1 MTIVALYCNKGGVG
15 KTAAAV
21 NLSYLAA
28 QAGKTT
34 LVCDLDPQGA
44 TTFYFR
50 VKPKLKRNARGF
62 QKAGKAIDRSIK
74 GSDYDNLDL
83 LPSDFT
89 HRNLAV
95 TFDGEKQSR
104 WQLSKI
110 LAPLKKEYELIILDC
125 PPTIDVLAEN
135 IFDAA
140 DYLLTPLI
148 PTILSVRS
156 YIQMLKFLRRDG
168 YPLSNVYAFFN
179 MIDGRKRMHREVADG
194 VRDRFNGI
202 LSTAVPYLS
211 TVEQMGIWRE
221 PVPVFAPRSRAAQ
234 SFQALW
240 NEVELKLLR

>member
-15 KTAAAV
+15 KTAATV

-62 QKAGKAIDRSIK
+62 QKGGKAIDRSIK

-95 TFDGEKQSR
+95 SFDGEKQSR
-104 WQLSKI
+104 RQLSKI

-125 PPTIDVLAEN
+125 PPTMDVLAEN

-140 DYLLTPLI
+140 DYLLMPLI

-156 YIQMLKFLRRDG
+156 YIQMLKFLRGDG
-168 YPLSNVYAFFN
+168 DPLSNVYAFFN

-194 VRDRFNGI
+194 VRERFSGI
-202 LSTAVPYLS
+202 LSTAIPYLS
-211 TVEQMGIWRE
+211 VVEQMGTWRE
-221 PVPVFAPRSRAAQ
+221 PVPAFTPKSRAAH

-240 NEVELKLLR
+240 NEVELELLK

>member
-15 KTAAAV
+15 KTAATV

-28 QAGKTT
+28 QTGKTT

-50 VKPKLKRNARGF
+50 VKPKLKRKARGF
-62 QKAGKAIDRSIK
+62 QNRGKAIDRSIK

-89 HRNLAV
+89 HRNLSV
-95 TFDGEKQSR
+95 LFDGAKQSR
-104 WQLSKI
+104 RQLSKI
-110 LAPLKKEYELIILDC
+110 LAPLKKDYELIILDC
-125 PPTIDVLAEN
+125 PPTMDVLAEN

-140 DYLLTPLI
+140 DYLLMPLI

-156 YIQMLKFLRRDG
+156 YIQTLKFLRGDG

-194 VRDRFNGI
+194 VRDRFSGI
-202 LSTAVPYLS
+202 LSTTIPYLS
-211 TVEQMGIWRE
+211 VVEQMGIWRE
-221 PVPVFAPRSRAAQ
+221 PVPAFAPKSRAAH

-240 NEVELKLLR
+240 NEVELELLK

>member
-15 KTAAAV
+15 KTAATV

-28 QAGKTT
+28 QTGKTT

-62 QKAGKAIDRSIK
+62 QKGGKTIDRSIK

-89 HRNLAV
+89 HRNLSV
-95 TFDGEKQSR
+95 LFDGAKQSR
-104 WQLSKI
+104 RQLSKI
-110 LAPLKKEYELIILDC
+110 LAPLKKDYELIILDC
-125 PPTIDVLAEN
+125 PPTMDVLAEN
-135 IFDAA
+135 IFAAA
-140 DYLLTPLI
+140 DYLLMPLI

-156 YIQMLKFLRRDG
+156 YIQMLKFLRGDG

-194 VRDRFNGI
+194 VRDRFSGI
-202 LSTAVPYLS
+202 DSAV
-211 TVEQMGIWRE
+211 
-221 PVPVFAPRSRAAQ
+221 F
-234 SFQALW
+234 
-240 NEVELKLLR
+240 